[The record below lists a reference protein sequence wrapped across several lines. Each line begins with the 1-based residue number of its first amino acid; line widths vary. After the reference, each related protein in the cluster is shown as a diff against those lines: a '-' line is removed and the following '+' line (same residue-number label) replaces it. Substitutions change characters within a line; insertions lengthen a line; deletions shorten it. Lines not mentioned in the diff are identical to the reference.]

1 MTSLRTQQAKSSPP
15 RAHASS
21 LEEPAKGNVVDYL
34 YTLQPAQEIPPS
46 LAEMPKLQAE
56 NFCPPHFYCWLR
68 QAEGRYYFTSSQDLA
83 CQAPGAWSN
92 PPWHRP
98 R

>member
-15 RAHASS
+15 RAHASI
-21 LEEPAKGNVVDYL
+21 LEEPAKGTVVDYL

-92 PPWHRP
+92 PP
-98 R
+98 